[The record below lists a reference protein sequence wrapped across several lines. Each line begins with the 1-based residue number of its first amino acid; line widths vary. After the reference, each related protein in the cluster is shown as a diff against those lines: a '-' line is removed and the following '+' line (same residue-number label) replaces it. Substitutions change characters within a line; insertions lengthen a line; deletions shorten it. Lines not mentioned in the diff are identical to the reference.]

1 MAEKLRV
8 RLKSADAQP
17 LSATIPVPAV
27 VQGGGGS
34 NIYVSDTPKKNGRDA
49 FSTGG
54 AYNLQ
59 QQINGKANIDDIP
72 EMPEI
77 PTVPT
82 KLSELENDSGFVS
95 ATELEGMNLISEE
108 SLDGKGFVTAEQVN
122 TALNE
127 TTTAF
132 GQILNK
138 EFVSNTKLEQKGYL
152 TSNDVDNAIKQKGF
166 VTETALNNKGFLTDE
181 DIQGKNFVTGTALT
195 NTLLNYA
202 KTKDIPSV
210 NGLASE
216 SYVNSIVGNI
226 NQVLDMINGEVV

>member
-8 RLKSADAQP
+8 RLSGTSAQP

-54 AYNLQ
+54 AYILQ
-59 QQINGKANIDDIP
+59 QQINGKANIEDIP

-82 KLSELENDSGFVS
+82 KLSELENDSGFV
-95 ATELEGMNLISEE
+95 TETT
-108 SLDGKGFVTAEQVN
+108 LDGKGYVTSEDVNNAINQKGFVTAEQVN

-132 GQILNK
+132 GQILNT
-138 EFVSNTKLEQKGYL
+138 EFVSNTQLEQKGYL
-152 TSNDVDNAIKQKGF
+152 TINEVNNVIDKKDF
-166 VTETALNNKGFLTDE
+166 VTETALSNKGFLTDE
-181 DIQGKNFVTGTALT
+181 DIEGLATEQ
-195 NTLLNYA
+195 Y
-202 KTKDIPSV
+202 V
-210 NGLASE
+210 NG
-216 SYVNSIVGNI
+216 IVGDI

>member
-8 RLKSADAQP
+8 RLSGTSAQP

-27 VQGGGGS
+27 EQGGA
-34 NIYVSDTPKKNGRDA
+34 NIHVSDTPKENGRDA

-59 QQINGKANIDDIP
+59 QQINEKADKKDIP

-82 KLSELENDSGFVS
+82 KLSELENDSGFV
-95 ATELEGMNLISEE
+95 
-108 SLDGKGFVTAEQVN
+108 TAEQVN

-132 GQILNK
+132 GQILNT
-138 EFVSNTKLEQKGYL
+138 EFVSNTQLEQKGYL
-152 TSNDVDNAIKQKGF
+152 TSNDVDNAINQKEF
-166 VTETALNNKGFLTDE
+166 VTETALNNMGFLTNE
-181 DIQGKNFVTGTALT
+181 DIEGLA
-195 NTLLNYA
+195 
-202 KTKDIPSV
+202 TKQYV
-210 NGLASE
+210 NG
-216 SYVNSIVGNI
+216 IVGEI
-226 NQVLDMINGEVV
+226 NQVLDIINGEVV